1 MDTLNIAVIGAGL
14 IGKVHAEQ
22 IINHPDCQLCAI
34 DDLGQLGQE
43 FAQAHT
49 ISWYQDLDEVLAANI
64 ADGIILATPN
74 HLHVEQAIR
83 SIDAGIPTLIEK
95 PVAHTINEGQ
105 RLLDVASNVSV
116 PLLVGHHRMHSPLM
130 QQAKAIIDAGELG
143 ELVAVNGSALFY
155 KPADYFEAGPWRTQP
170 GGGPVLI
177 NMIHEIGN
185 LRYLCGEITSVQAIA
200 SNQRRGFAV
209 EDTIGMVMS
218 FESGTIATF
227 VLSDTAASTHSWEQ
241 TAKENP
247 AYAYDDAGDCYH
259 IAGTHGSLSVPT
271 MQVKRFLND
280 AERSWYQPLT
290 HSTAEAK
297 HKDPLTQQLTHFCQV
312 IRGQAQPLVTVHD
325 GLQNLRV
332 TEAIVEASQSGQM
345 VQLRGFAA

>member
-1 MDTLNIAVIGAGL
+1 MSKLNIAVIGAGL

-34 DDLGQLGQE
+34 VDPGQSGQE
-43 FAQAHT
+43 FAQAHN
-49 ISWYQDLDEVLAANI
+49 IAWYQDLDEVLAAGI

-74 HLHVEQAIR
+74 HLHVEQTIR
-83 SIDAGIPTLIEK
+83 CIEAGITTLIEK

-105 RLLDVASNVSV
+105 RLLDIAANSDV

-130 QQAKAIIDAGELG
+130 QQAKTIIDAGELG
-143 ELVAVNGSALFY
+143 ELVAVSGSALFY
-155 KPADYFEAGPWRTQP
+155 KPADYFAAGPWRTQP

-200 SNQRRGFAV
+200 SNKRRGFVV
-209 EDTIGMVMS
+209 EDTVGIVMA

-227 VLSDTAASTHSWEQ
+227 VLSDTAASTQSWEQ

-247 AYAYDDAGDCYH
+247 AYAYDDAEDCYH

-271 MQVKRFLND
+271 MQVKRFQNS
-280 AERSWYQPLT
+280 AERSWYNPLT
-290 HSTAEAK
+290 ASKAEAIR
-297 HKDPLTQQLTHFCQV
+297 KDPLTQQLTHFCQV
-312 IRGQAQPLVTVHD
+312 IRGEAQPLVTVHD

-332 TEAIVEASQSGQM
+332 TEAIVEAARSGKV
-345 VQLRGFAA
+345 VQLAPI